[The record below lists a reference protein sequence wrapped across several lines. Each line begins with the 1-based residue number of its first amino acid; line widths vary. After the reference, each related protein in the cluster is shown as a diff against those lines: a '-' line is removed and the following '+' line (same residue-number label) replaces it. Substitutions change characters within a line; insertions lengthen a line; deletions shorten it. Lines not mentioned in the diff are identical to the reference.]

1 MRRRKP
7 LPSDACTNGAAP
19 HARRR
24 GLSPDALRRGFSRG
38 FSMIEGLIA
47 TALIGVVAI
56 GLIPMFTRSM
66 SDNMAGSDYTR
77 VSNYA
82 RSRQEDFGREP
93 FANFTAAIPTGQ
105 SSAQV
110 LEYLDPTSL
119 EWLPGPVPA
128 AAPGKPEIVWTRT
141 TTYTQ
146 YDAKGA
152 DADGLFDFPLS
163 GGSSPLAVQL
173 IQASVKVQSIAPIGP
188 EGGHK
193 TTTMRFLKAF

>member
-1 MRRRKP
+1 MRRRTLL
-7 LPSDACTNGAAP
+7 LPDACTNGVSP
-19 HARRR
+19 HPYRR
-24 GLSPDALRRGFSRG
+24 GSAPPAGARQRG

-77 VSNYA
+77 VSNYV

-93 FANFTAAIPTGQ
+93 FSNFTNAIATGQ
-105 SSAQV
+105 SSSQV
-110 LEYLDPTSL
+110 VEYLDPTSQ

-128 AAPGKPEIVWTRT
+128 ATPGKPEIVWTRT

-146 YDAKGA
+146 YDVK
-152 DADGLFDFPLS
+152 DAEDDGLFDFPLA
-163 GGSSPLAVQL
+163 GGTSPLSVQL
-173 IQASVKVQSIAPIGP
+173 IQATVQVKSIAPIGP

-193 TTTMRFLKAF
+193 TAIMRFLKGF

>member
-7 LPSDACTNGAAP
+7 LP
-19 HARRR
+19 
-24 GLSPDALRRGFSRG
+24 PDARQRGFSLDARQRG

-93 FANFTAAIPTGQ
+93 FSNYTAAVATGQ
-105 SSAQV
+105 TSSQV
-110 LEYLDPTSL
+110 LEYLDPKSL
-119 EWLPGPVPA
+119 QWLPGPVPA
-128 AAPGKPEIVWTRT
+128 SSPGKPEIVWTRT

-152 DADGLFDFPLS
+152 DADGVFDYPLA
-163 GGSSPLAVQL
+163 GGSSPETVQL
-173 IQASVKVQSIAPIGP
+173 IQATVQVQSISAIGP

-193 TTTMRFLKAF
+193 TAIMRFLKGF